1 MTFLTYPLPVLV
13 KTISP
18 WRYPLL
24 TGKQKDI
31 LKMIQNGITVGGF
44 DTLKNAV
51 KTVSIM
57 VLVTVLS
64 IFTGRMG
71 VENESII
78 MIFLLG
84 VLFTAVLTSSRRWA
98 ICAALLCALL
108 FNFLFTRPLYS
119 FLIYGTNDLM
129 LLVFFLITGI
139 VSGTITSR
147 LQNEMRL
154 AGQNEHTARI
164 LYRIAS
170 GFLSASGRENV
181 VKKAELLLKEYTQ
194 LGGTI
199 HLDLKESGKGFEING
214 GNGTLGILEIR
225 DGEPDNSQLLIVNAI
240 CRQLG
245 IALERERL
253 VADREKIR
261 LAMEREQ
268 QRSIFLR
275 SVAHDLRSPLTAI
288 SGAGNLL
295 ADSYDIL
302 SESER
307 RKLAVDI
314 SEEIVWLTGLVEN
327 ILSMTRISAKK
338 LVLHKQDEVIDD
350 VVGEAVKQTER
361 LLRNRHFEVK
371 LPDDVVTVPMDGKLI
386 AQVMINLLENA
397 ARYTPPDSAISLTV
411 EVGQHLTV
419 SVADT
424 GEGIPDAIRSRLF
437 ERYVT
442 QEKEIV
448 DGHKGLGLGLSICK
462 AIVEAHGGQISVM
475 DNVPKGSVF
484 TFTLPMEENL

>member
-1 MTFLTYPLPVLV
+1 LLP
-13 KTISP
+13 
-18 WRYPLL
+18 
-24 TGKQKDI
+24 GKQKDM
-31 LKMIQNGITVGGF
+31 LKMIRYGIAVGGC
-44 DTLKNAV
+44 DTLKNAL

-64 IFTGRMG
+64 IFTERMG

-98 ICAALLCALL
+98 ICAALCCALL

-129 LLVFFLITGI
+129 LLLFFLITGI

-170 GFLSASGRENV
+170 GFLSASGKENV
-181 VKKAELLLKEYTQ
+181 VKKAKLFLKEYTG
-194 LGGTI
+194 LGCTI

-214 GNGTLGILEIR
+214 GNGTLGMLEIR
-225 DGEPDNSQLLIVNAI
+225 DGEPDNSQLLIVKAI

-261 LAMEREQ
+261 LAMGREQ

-295 ADSYDIL
+295 ADSYDML

-314 SEEIVWLTGLVEN
+314 SEEIVWLAGLVEN
-327 ILSMTRISAKK
+327 ILSMTRISEKK

-397 ARYTPPDSAISLTV
+397 ARHTPSDSAISLTV
-411 EVGQHLTV
+411 EAGRRLTV

-462 AIVEAHGGQISVM
+462 AIVEAHGGEISVT
-475 DNVPKGSVF
+475 DNIPKGSVF
-484 TFTLPMEENL
+484 TFTLPMEEKQ